1 MKIAVHFHLYY
12 QTQLPEMLKLLT
24 NLNQPGINWDL
35 YVTLPLTDSLTDA
48 QAKAIS
54 NRILSIFPNAK
65 ITHPENRGYDVG
77 AFIDFLHHIN
87 LDEYDYVLKVHT
99 KNQNKRNQT
108 ILNGNK
114 LDNALWRKIL
124 LDALLITKKQIHK
137 NLALLSKNPQIG
149 MLGAKYCL
157 TNEKHAYQ
165 ELLPEIN
172 AVLSQMS
179 LPPVTKV
186 TFVAGTMFLCK
197 ASLLKPLRTLSI
209 ADFSPTNGKVR
220 DKTLAHVIERA
231 FGAII
236 EQQNYQLRGIP
247 QNHYAIKFLIKR
259 YTRFFYQKK
268 HTKSGKTIIKI
279 CKLPV
284 YSQRSAA

>member
-1 MKIAVHFHLYY
+1 MKIAVHLHLYY
-12 QTQLPEMLKLLT
+12 QDQLPEMLKLLT

-54 NRILSIFPNAK
+54 NRILSVFPNAK

-99 KNQNKRNQT
+99 KNQDKRNQT

-124 LDALLITKKQIHK
+124 LDTLLKTPKQIHK
-137 NLALLSKNPQIG
+137 NLSLLNKQPQIG

-157 TNEKHAYQ
+157 TNKKYAYQ

-172 AVLSQMS
+172 AILSQMS
-179 LPPVTKV
+179 LPPVKKV
-186 TFVAGTMFLCK
+186 TFVAGTMFLCR

-209 ADFSPTNGKVR
+209 ADFSPTDGSVR

-259 YTRFFYQKK
+259 YMRFFYQKK

-284 YSQRSAA
+284 YSKRSTA